1 MARMSLKKERWTIT
15 FDPILKNRVEKE
27 AKKLRVYPVQLLE
40 SLVRQHMSPY
50 GFQDI
55 CFSVHYVN
63 KIREQSAGR
72 SDKDFLSDLR
82 KWQRN

>member
-15 FDPILKNRVEKE
+15 FDPVLKNRVERE

-50 GFQDI
+50 GFQDLR
-55 CFSVHYVN
+55 FSVHYVN
-63 KIREQSAGR
+63 KIREQSVHQN
-72 SDKDFLSDLR
+72 DKEFLTDLKR
-82 KWQRN
+82 WQRN